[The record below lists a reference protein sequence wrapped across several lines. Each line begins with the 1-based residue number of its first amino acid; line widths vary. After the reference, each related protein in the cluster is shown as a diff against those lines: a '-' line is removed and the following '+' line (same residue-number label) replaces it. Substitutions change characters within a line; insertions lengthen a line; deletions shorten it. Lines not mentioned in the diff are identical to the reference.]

1 MTDPSEPVS
10 TAVLAS
16 GGLDSCI
23 LIGDLLRSGGCV
35 QPIYIRTGLV
45 WQRRELP
52 ALETYLAAVAHP
64 RLRRLIVLD
73 LPLADLYSGHW
84 SLTGDNTPSAD
95 SPDEAVYLPGRNALL
110 LVKAAVWCQLQG
122 IAELALAPLGTSP
135 FPDAGAD
142 FLRNFET
149 AINAGASR
157 PVRLLRPFGRLRK
170 RQVMELGRGLPL
182 EHTFSCIR
190 PAGSLHC
197 GVCNKCAER
206 QAAFREAEILDPTP
220 YAQLALR

>member
-1 MTDPSEPVS
+1 MTDTSEPVC

-23 LIGDLLRSGGCV
+23 LIGDTLRSGGLV
-35 QPIYIRTGLV
+35 QPLYVRTGLV
-45 WQRRELP
+45 WQQRELP
-52 ALETYLAAVAHP
+52 ALEAYLTAIKHP
-64 RLRRLIVLD
+64 RLSKLVTLD
-73 LPLADLYSGHW
+73 LPLADLYTGHW
-84 SLTGDNTPSAD
+84 SLTGDNTPDAD

-110 LVKAAVWCQLQG
+110 LVKAAIWCQLHG
-122 IAELALAPLGTSP
+122 IPELSLAPLGTSP

-142 FLRNFET
+142 FLHDFET

-157 PVRLLRPFGRLRK
+157 KVRLLRPFGKLRK

-197 GVCNKCAER
+197 GACNKCSER
-206 QAAFREAEILDPTP
+206 QAAFREAEIPDPTP
-220 YAQLALR
+220 YARRS